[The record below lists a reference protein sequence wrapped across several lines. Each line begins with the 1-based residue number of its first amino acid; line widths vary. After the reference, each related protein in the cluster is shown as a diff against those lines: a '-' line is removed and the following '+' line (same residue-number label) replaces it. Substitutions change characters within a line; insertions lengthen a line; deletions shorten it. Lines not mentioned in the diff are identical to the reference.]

1 MKTRYLV
8 AIGLCLALL
17 LLWYVWDSKLIPK
30 KDNAASFVPRDA
42 LVFVEQKDIGELIDG
57 FQASPLGKA
66 VAAINVRQVATD
78 IGLPDEEVAGLT
90 DTVKVIEDL
99 GNSRLFREFCGKTA
113 ALALLPGGPVAAEV
127 GQQGSLP
134 FQVLFIARPQ
144 HKAEI
149 FELISS
155 VATGN
160 VRQSEVDYKGYKLK
174 KFEIDG
180 TTVYAATVDG
190 FFLLGLQEKTLHT
203 ALDTALQADMS
214 LVELPAFEQL
224 RGQFSQLDFFAY
236 TSLEGIR
243 RELPAVT
250 GQEAAGSDPAGQFAS
265 LAGLQHSAY
274 GIWRE
279 EGLLRDRSI
288 TLIDRQGLDPQV
300 RKLLSAAPEHNDTLR
315 LVPEDI
321 LTYYWSN
328 TFALAAIWQI
338 YKENNKTDS
347 QALNEFTRMFKKTT
361 GSEVETVLA
370 LIDGGVSLF
379 LNRGD
384 DTAFIPLPHFA
395 VFVKVTDRRQMEEV
409 IKKTTASFNI
419 PLQENT
425 YKDVTYTSYGQPL
438 PGGLQALW
446 GFHENYLLLA
456 NSRQILENIVDTRK
470 DGKGLQ
476 KSKVYTDLRMDLESD
491 TNSVSFIRMAGVVDG
506 IRELV
511 GWGGVMLAIQGREA
525 AAKSTALIDGVISP
539 LLDGLTMFSTIA
551 TRSRLGEDR
560 IVIESTFQL
569 EPEAA
574 SGQGK

>member
-17 LLWYVWDSKLIPK
+17 LLWYGWDSKLIPE

-57 FQASPLGKA
+57 FKESPLGKA
-66 VAAINVRQVATD
+66 VTAINVRQVATD
-78 IGLPDEEVAGLT
+78 IGLSDDEVAGLA
-90 DTVKVIEDL
+90 DTVKVIKDV

-127 GQQGSLP
+127 GQRVSLP
-134 FQVLFIARPQ
+134 FQALFIARPQ

-160 VRQSEVDYKGYKLK
+160 VHQSEVDYKGYKLK

-224 RGQFSQLDFFAY
+224 RGQFSQPDFFAY

-250 GQEAAGSDPAGQFAS
+250 GQEAAGGAPDQFAS

-300 RKLLSAAPEHNDTLR
+300 GKLLSAAPERNDTLR

-328 TFALAAIWQI
+328 TFALSAIWQI
-338 YKENNKTDS
+338 YKENHKTDS
-347 QALNEFTRMFKKTT
+347 QALNEFTGMFKKTT

-370 LIDGGVSLF
+370 LIEGGVSLF
-379 LNRGD
+379 VNRGD
-384 DTAFIPLPHFA
+384 DSAFIPLPHFA
-395 VFVKVTDRRQMEEV
+395 VFVKVTERRQMEDV

-419 PLQENT
+419 PLQEIT
-425 YKDVTYTSYGQPL
+425 YKDVTYTSYGQTL

-446 GFHENYLLLA
+446 GFHENYLFLA
-456 NSRQILENIVDTRK
+456 NSRQILENIVDTREG
-470 DGKGLQ
+470 GKGLQ

-551 TRSRLGEDR
+551 TRSHLAEDR

-569 EPEAA
+569 ESETA